1 MAQFLG
7 WVPPLGGGVWGV
19 LRQAGRVVRGDP
31 LPSPGVSKR
40 NPHRTQVLQ
49 TRVFVASETAARPRC
64 PTYARLPK
72 KRAITLSHFL
82 PRLELYGGRFDLE
95 KVMPAV
101 LPAWMA
107 PLLTPVSAGFQL
119 QATCG

>member
-1 MAQFLG
+1 MG
-7 WVPPLGGGVWGV
+7 SPPRGRGLGGPAPGWEG
-19 LRQAGRVVRGDP
+19 GGGDP
-31 LPSPGVSKR
+31 LPSPGVSKG

-49 TRVFVASETAARPRC
+49 TRVFVATETAARPRC

-95 KVMPAV
+95 KVMPAA
-101 LPAWMA
+101 LRLDGTPSD
-107 PLLTPVSAGFQL
+107 PVSAGFQL